1 MTRMWRMVAAVL
13 CNVNRDDVKIW
24 RPHPP
29 HLKRYPGAA
38 SVQKT
43 YCLISAVTG
52 HVGTSTNL
60 SGYPT
65 VRPLGGVLASGM

>member
-1 MTRMWRMVAAVL
+1 MVL
-13 CNVNRDDVKIW
+13 H
-24 RPHPP
+24 RPIE
-29 HLKRYPGAA
+29 
-38 SVQKT
+38 T
-43 YCLISAVTG
+43 TAVTG